1 MKTQSTHNL
10 RLLVKKEEIYIGIYV
25 YLYKYLILYIYI
37 YIYFFLTSGTLAQ
50 MDARYK
56 VYTHSNIYIFTYIYY
71 ISVEKK
77 L

>member
-37 YIYFFLTSGTLAQ
+37 YISFLHRVHWRKWTLDIKYIHIQ
-50 MDARYK
+50 IFIYL
-56 VYTHSNIYIFTYIYY
+56 HIYI
-71 ISVEKK
+71 ISV
-77 L
+77 

>member
-1 MKTQSTHNL
+1 MS
-10 RLLVKKEEIYIGIYV
+10 IYTN
-25 YLYKYLILYIYI
+25 ILYCIYI

>member
-37 YIYFFLTSGTLAQ
+37 YIFLSYIG
-50 MDARYK
+50 
-56 VYTHSNIYIFTYIYY
+56 YTGANGRSI
-71 ISVEKK
+71 
-77 L
+77 